1 MAAVAQMGAGLAH
14 ELNNPLAGILGMAQV
29 GLAQA
34 GDSSAGPS
42 LRSIEE
48 QAQRCRAILANL
60 NRFTGGREELVRQ
73 RIDLHEVVREVLE
86 LVGGSFREADQ
97 IVDHAGGPAVM
108 VEADPALLA
117 QALAQLLRSLRTALG
132 PGGRLVILGEHDQTT
147 AGLVFLLDGV
157 VSDRQDDW
165 LASGMGFWIAKQVL
179 EEHDW
184 VLIEPKQGDR
194 ATYRV
199 VLPASLETTE

>member
-1 MAAVAQMGAGLAH
+1 MRQHWV
-14 ELNNPLAGILGMAQV
+14 
-29 GLAQA
+29 
-34 GDSSAGPS
+34 
-42 LRSIEE
+42 LRWVS
-48 QAQRCRAILANL
+48 RVL
-60 NRFTGGREELVRQ
+60 
-73 RIDLHEVVREVLE
+73 VVREVLE

-179 EEHDW
+179 EEHDG